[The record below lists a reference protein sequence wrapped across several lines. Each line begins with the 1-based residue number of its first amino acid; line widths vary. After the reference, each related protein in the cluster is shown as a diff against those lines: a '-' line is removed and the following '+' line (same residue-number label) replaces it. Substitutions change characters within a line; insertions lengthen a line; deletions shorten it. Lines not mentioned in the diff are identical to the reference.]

1 MRHGGAHGIALAS
14 AIVEVDE
21 RVTGHIRSG
30 KGADRA
36 QELRGPRRHPAS
48 DKREALRAQAEMDFD
63 RDKHVLHHGLV
74 SPELTGIVR
83 PVAGR
88 IVRWE

>member
-1 MRHGGAHGIALAS
+1 MPRTNA
-14 AIVEVDE
+14 
-21 RVTGHIRSG
+21 RRS
-30 KGADRA
+30 
-36 QELRGPRRHPAS
+36 
-48 DKREALRAQAEMDFD
+48 AQAEMDFD

-88 IVRWE
+88 IVGWE